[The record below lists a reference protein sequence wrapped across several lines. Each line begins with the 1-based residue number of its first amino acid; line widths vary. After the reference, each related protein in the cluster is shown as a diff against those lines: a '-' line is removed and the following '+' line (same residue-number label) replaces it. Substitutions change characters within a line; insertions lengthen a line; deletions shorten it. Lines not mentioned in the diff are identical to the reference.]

1 MEYIDG
7 MVCWEFRDLR
17 SSRVK
22 HVLGVAAGI
31 GEREG
36 IEHLINKKE
45 INREES
51 GEDYARKILEFL
63 RKDRESQRRKK
74 REEDNVIKWN
84 VSAEVFKPAGK
95 KGTPAG

>member
-36 IEHLINKKE
+36 TENLVNLKKE
-45 INREES
+45 S
-51 GEDYARKILEFL
+51 VKIT
-63 RKDRESQRRKK
+63 Q
-74 REEDNVIKWN
+74 
-84 VSAEVFKPAGK
+84 
-95 KGTPAG
+95 